1 MEELLR
7 SLRNLELAQPAGD
20 QLVALVDPDP
30 RVEKRLAQELA
41 VPAQLGADAG
51 DAMFDAALMRGAT
64 EAMLQNYNR
73 TLQKEIEAHAREREA
88 LQRPRKVK
96 RVPLRALFAAQ
107 DALQR
112 RRAEERAAAQREG
125 AALYLPRQVLEYATS
140 YCSATDAR
148 ALQPLAFEEL
158 EAPRHFAGRYVVL
171 RVVSRLSLYFSCTFL
186 GMFPSGEALPVS
198 IAYFTPNLRL
208 EGEALDALLP
218 VGTYLLVREPY
229 VSTNHLGAGG
239 PITGGRAATGIRVDT
254 PSDVLVLD
262 EASPFVTRESW
273 APLPAEAPSPPPA
286 RRTVWRQEPPLARA
300 VRRGESVPGADRAG
314 VHATVRELLA
324 DERPGAAWRE
334 LHAAASLQLFDG
346 AAHVEDAL
354 LRADVLLAL
363 GAYAEAGDA
372 LRGVAGEPGAAARLD
387 AARTGAGVAAHGL
400 DAGQVAEMYARTLRD
415 ACPRFA
421 YGDFIG
427 PVEVADVPGA
437 GRGLVLTRDVQEGEL
452 LLVCRAV
459 GSSYSRDAGCDG
471 VPLLRSN
478 PDEGVTSTTTQ
489 VLAAA
494 RCIHTV
500 LDRPE
505 FARPLLGLTAGPA
518 VAPSAESR
526 EPYPLRWP
534 RAPADP
540 LAAPPAERAVS
551 ARYVNGVLR
560 FNAFGPAPTPAAA
573 SAGDPMARST
583 MPHPLP
589 AILNHA
595 CVPNVSSV
603 FFGDVVTTRALHPL
617 PRGTEIVHQYVPG
630 EVPYAARHAQL
641 AKHEFHCGC
650 ALCQMD
656 ERDGPAALRR
666 RDELRATSLPA
677 LEERSRALLRA
688 PDGGDPAAH
697 RELAAS
703 LLELLEALQGTYAPA
718 RPALRP
724 DLVEVLHRAAQ
735 HVGVYD
741 PAGAVR
747 LEQASLG
754 ATGAVAEPG
763 QPAAHEEQGPDAP
776 SAGRPAAA
784 AAPAAPVN
792 RMGRRGRTLRLVRL
806 PDLCFDA
813 AVRALLAIASRLEAD
828 EALAWVDTAAYV
840 HNVMIG
846 GGDAVFL
853 QRWADGMPDG
863 APAGEYAA
871 VLRRWLAAC

>member
-1 MEELLR
+1 M
-7 SLRNLELAQPAGD
+7 
-20 QLVALVDPDP
+20 
-30 RVEKRLAQELA
+30 
-41 VPAQLGADAG
+41 
-51 DAMFDAALMRGAT
+51 
-64 EAMLQNYNR
+64 
-73 TLQKEIEAHAREREA
+73 
-88 LQRPRKVK
+88 
-96 RVPLRALFAAQ
+96 
-107 DALQR
+107 
-112 RRAEERAAAQREG
+112 
-125 AALYLPRQVLEYATS
+125 
-140 YCSATDAR
+140 
-148 ALQPLAFEEL
+148 
-158 EAPRHFAGRYVVL
+158 
-171 RVVSRLSLYFSCTFL
+171 
-186 GMFPSGEALPVS
+186 
-198 IAYFTPNLRL
+198 
-208 EGEALDALLP
+208 
-218 VGTYLLVREPY
+218 
-229 VSTNHLGAGG
+229 
-239 PITGGRAATGIRVDT
+239 
-254 PSDVLVLD
+254 
-262 EASPFVTRESW
+262 
-273 APLPAEAPSPPPA
+273 
-286 RRTVWRQEPPLARA
+286 
-300 VRRGESVPGADRAG
+300 
-314 VHATVRELLA
+314 
-324 DERPGAAWRE
+324 
-334 LHAAASLQLFDG
+334 
-346 AAHVEDAL
+346 
-354 LRADVLLAL
+354 
-363 GAYAEAGDA
+363 
-372 LRGVAGEPGAAARLD
+372 
-387 AARTGAGVAAHGL
+387 
-400 DAGQVAEMYARTLRD
+400 
-415 ACPRFA
+415 
-421 YGDFIG
+421 
-427 PVEVADVPGA
+427 
-437 GRGLVLTRDVQEGEL
+437 
-452 LLVCRAV
+452 
-459 GSSYSRDAGCDG
+459 
-471 VPLLRSN
+471 
-478 PDEGVTSTTTQ
+478 
-489 VLAAA
+489 
-494 RCIHTV
+494 
-500 LDRPE
+500 
-505 FARPLLGLTAGPA
+505 
-518 VAPSAESR
+518 
-526 EPYPLRWP
+526 
-534 RAPADP
+534 
-540 LAAPPAERAVS
+540 
-551 ARYVNGVLR
+551 NGVLR